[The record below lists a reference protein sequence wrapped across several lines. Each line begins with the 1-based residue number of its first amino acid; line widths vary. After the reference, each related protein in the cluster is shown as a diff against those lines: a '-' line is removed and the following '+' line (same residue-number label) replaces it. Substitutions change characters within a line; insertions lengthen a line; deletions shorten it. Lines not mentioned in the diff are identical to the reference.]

1 MSFQHQRHKPPS
13 ALKRDRELVVA
24 CPPFRSNVNLSRMI
38 RMAGCCGVQRMIACG
53 RPKIDREIAR
63 DSSNVVK
70 LEVHRT
76 LPPVLRSLADES
88 YRLVG
93 LEQTTGA
100 ENLHRYKFNRR
111 SVIVVGNERIGL
123 SEELLEI
130 MDDVVEIPVYGR
142 PFSYNAATAAVI
154 AMYEYCR
161 QFPDG

>member
-1 MSFQHQRHKPPS
+1 MCI
-13 ALKRDRELVVA
+13 RD
-24 CPPFRSNVNLSRMI
+24 S
-38 RMAGCCGVQRMIACG
+38 
-53 RPKIDREIAR
+53 
-63 DSSNVVK
+63 SSNVVK